1 MSIARQIVG
10 FAIKAGSSDIHL
22 EEGSPIAIRV
32 NSDIRIL
39 QNVIGSDDMTSLLK
53 EIAGEDKLKQYEKT
67 GDLDTSIGL
76 DGLSRI
82 RINAYMA
89 NEKRCLTLRILPD
102 NLPRWQDLGLPQP
115 FIDLTQK
122 HRGMVLCTGPT
133 GSGKSTTLA
142 AFINCILETQ
152 KRHILTIEDPIE
164 FEFNHSKTSIIHQR
178 EVKRDTQSFASAL
191 RAALREDPD
200 VIYIGEMRDL
210 ETIQLAITA
219 AETGHLV
226 LGTLHTS
233 SAAKTVER
241 IVDVFPGD
249 QQEQARLQVSTSLL
263 GVMTQTLCKNTK
275 GKRSLA
281 YELMVNTPAIANL
294 IRERKVS
301 QIYSQ
306 LQTGSKDGMNTL
318 EQCLQQLVENGDITQ
333 QEAMG
338 KASNPKAL
346 LNMDPH

>member
-1 MSIARQIVG
+1 MSLARQIVG

-39 QNVIGSDDMTSLLK
+39 ENIIGPNDMSRLLS
-53 EIAGEDKLKQYEKT
+53 EIVSEDKLQQYERT

-76 DGLSRI
+76 EGLSRI
-82 RINAYMA
+82 RINAYKA

-102 NLPRWQDLGLPQP
+102 NLPKWQDLGLPQP
-115 FIDLTQK
+115 FIDLTEK
-122 HRGMVLCTGPT
+122 HRGLVLCTGPT

-142 AFINCILETQ
+142 AFINCVLETQ
-152 KRHILTIEDPIE
+152 KRHVLTIEDPIE
-164 FEFNHSKTSIIHQR
+164 FEFKHSKSSIIHQR
-178 EVKRDTQSFASAL
+178 EVKRDTQTFASAL

-263 GVMTQTLCKNTK
+263 GVMTQTLCKSKK

-281 YELMVNTPAIANL
+281 YELMINTPAIANL
-294 IRERKVS
+294 IRERKIS

-306 LQTGSKDGMNTL
+306 LQTGSKEGMNTL
-318 EQCLQQLVENGDITQ
+318 EQCLQTLVEKDEISQ
-333 QEAMG
+333 QEALS

-346 LNMDPH
+346 LSNT

>member
-1 MSIARQIVG
+1 MSLARQIVE

-39 QNVIGSDDMTSLLK
+39 ENILEEEDMTKLLL
-53 EIAGEDKLKQYEKT
+53 EIVGEEKLQQFQKT

-76 DGLSRI
+76 EGLSRI
-82 RINAYMA
+82 RINAYVA
-89 NEKRCLTLRILPD
+89 NERRCLTLRILPD

-122 HRGMVLCTGPT
+122 HRGLVLCTGPT

-152 KRHILTIEDPIE
+152 KRHILTIEDPLE
-164 FEFNHSKTSIIHQR
+164 FEFDHSSKSR

-200 VIYIGEMRDL
+200 VIYIGEMRV

-226 LGTLHTS
+226 LGTSS
-233 SAAKTVER
+233 SAAKQWSESWMSSCTNKE
-241 IVDVFPGD
+241 
-249 QQEQARLQVSTSLL
+249 ARLQVSTSPWESCPKLYA
-263 GVMTQTLCKNTK
+263 NTS

-281 YELMVNTPAIANL
+281 YELW
-294 IRERKVS
+294 
-301 QIYSQ
+301 
-306 LQTGSKDGMNTL
+306 
-318 EQCLQQLVENGDITQ
+318 
-333 QEAMG
+333 
-338 KASNPKAL
+338 
-346 LNMDPH
+346 

>member
-1 MSIARQIVG
+1 MQLARQIVQ
-10 FAIKAGSSDIHL
+10 FAIQAGSSDIHL

-32 NSDIRIL
+32 HSDIRIL
-39 QNVIGSDDMTSLLK
+39 DNVLSQQAMDQLLS
-53 EIAGEDKLKQYEKT
+53 ELLSNEKLEAYKKS

-76 DGLSRI
+76 EGLSRI
-82 RINAYMA
+82 RINVYVA
-89 NEKRCLTLRILPD
+89 NNRRCLTLRILPD
-102 NLPRWQDLGLPQP
+102 KLPRWEELGLPQP
-115 FIDLTQK
+115 LIDLTSK
-122 HRGMVLCTGPT
+122 NRGLVLCTGPT

-164 FEFNHSKTSIIHQR
+164 FEFNHSKYSIIHQR

-226 LGTLHTS
+226 LGTLHTA

-241 IVDVFPGD
+241 IVDVFPGE
-249 QQEQARLQVSTSLL
+249 QQEQARLQVSTSLV
-263 GVMTQTLCKNTK
+263 GIMSQTLCKNTS

-281 YELMVNTPAIANL
+281 YELLINTPAIANM

-306 LQTGSKDGMNTL
+306 LQTGSKEGMNTL
-318 EQCLQQLVENGDITQ
+318 EQCLQKLVEKGTITQ
-333 QEAMG
+333 QEAIS
-338 KASNPKAL
+338 KASNTKAL
-346 LNMDPH
+346 LQAEQ

>member
-1 MSIARQIVG
+1 MSVIRKIVQY
-10 FAIKAGSSDIHL
+10 ALNLDSSDIHL
-22 EEGSPIAIRV
+22 EEESPIAIRV
-32 NSDIRIL
+32 NSDIKLIDKIL
-39 QNVIGSDDMTSLLK
+39 HKKDMDLLLG
-53 EIAGEDKLKQYEKT
+53 EILDNDKLDQFNQT

-76 DGLSRI
+76 EGLSRI
-82 RINAYMA
+82 RINAYVA

-102 NLPRWQDLGLPQP
+102 NLPKWQDLGLPKP
-115 FIDLTQK
+115 FIDLTHK
-122 HRGMVLCTGPT
+122 HRGLVLCTGPT

-164 FEFNHSKTSIIHQR
+164 FEFNHTQNSIIHQR
-178 EVKRDTQSFASAL
+178 EVKRDTKSFSSAL
-191 RAALREDPD
+191 KAALREDPD
-200 VIYIGEMRDL
+200 IIYIGEMRDL

-241 IVDVFPGD
+241 IVDVFPAD
-249 QQEQARLQVSTSLL
+249 QQEQARLQVSTSLA
-263 GVMTQTLCKNTK
+263 GIMSQTLCKNK
-275 GKRSLA
+275 AGKRSLA
-281 YELMVNTPAIANL
+281 YELLINTPAIANL

-306 LQTGSKDGMNTL
+306 LQTGSSEGMNTL
-318 EQCLQQLVENGDITQ
+318 EQCLQELIDKNKISIEEGL
-333 QEAMG
+333 G

-346 LNMDPH
+346 IQN

>member
-1 MSIARQIVG
+1 MQLARQIVE

-32 NSDIRIL
+32 NSDIKIL
-39 QNVIGSDDMTSLLK
+39 DNVLSSQAMDQLLS
-53 EIAGEDKLKQYEKT
+53 EILNEEKYLKYKAS

-76 DGLSRI
+76 EGLSRI
-82 RINAYMA
+82 RINAYVA
-89 NEKRCLTLRILPD
+89 NNKRCLTLRILPD
-102 NLPRWQDLGLPQP
+102 NLPKWQDLGLPQP
-115 FIDLTQK
+115 LIDLTTKQ
-122 HRGMVLCTGPT
+122 RGLVLCTGPT

-164 FEFNHSKTSIIHQR
+164 FEFTHSKNSIIHQR
-178 EVKRDTQSFASAL
+178 EVKRDTESFASAL

-241 IVDVFPGD
+241 IVDVFPGE
-249 QQEQARLQVSTSLL
+249 QQEQARLQVSTSLV
-263 GVMTQTLCKNTK
+263 GIMSQTLCKNTS

-281 YELMVNTPAIANL
+281 YELLINTPAIANL
-294 IRERKVS
+294 VREKKIG

-306 LQTGSKDGMNTL
+306 LQTGSREGMNTL
-318 EQCLQQLVENGDITQ
+318 EQCLQKLIENGTITY
-333 QEAMG
+333 QEAIG

-346 LNMDPH
+346 LQEA

>member
-1 MSIARQIVG
+1 MSVIRKIVQY
-10 FAIKAGSSDIHL
+10 ALNLDSSDIHL
-22 EEGSPIAIRV
+22 EEESPIAIRV
-32 NSDIRIL
+32 NSDIKLIDKIL
-39 QNVIGSDDMTSLLK
+39 HKKDMDLLLE
-53 EIAGEDKLKQYEKT
+53 EILDNEKLEQFNKS

-76 DGLSRI
+76 EGLSRI
-82 RINAYMA
+82 RINAYVA

-102 NLPRWQDLGLPQP
+102 NLPKWQDLGLPKP
-115 FIDLTQK
+115 FIELTHK
-122 HRGMVLCTGPT
+122 HRGLVLCTGPT
-133 GSGKSTTLA
+133 GSGKSTSLA

-164 FEFNHSKTSIIHQR
+164 FEFNHTQHSIIHQR
-178 EVKRDTQSFASAL
+178 EVKRDTKSFTSAL

-200 VIYIGEMRDL
+200 IIYIGEMRDL

-241 IVDVFPGD
+241 IVDVFPAD
-249 QQEQARLQVSTSLL
+249 QQEQARLQVSTSLA
-263 GVMTQTLCKNTK
+263 GIMSQTLCKNK
-275 GKRSLA
+275 AGKRSLA
-281 YELMVNTPAIANL
+281 YELLINTPAIANL

-306 LQTGSKDGMNTL
+306 LQTGSSEGMNTL
-318 EQCLQQLVENGDITQ
+318 EQCLQGLIDNNKISYEEGL
-333 QEAMG
+333 G

-346 LNMDPH
+346 IQN

>member
-1 MSIARQIVG
+1 MSIAREIVG

-39 QNVIGSDDMTSLLK
+39 DNILRPVDMDRLLS
-53 EIAGEDKLKQYEKT
+53 EIVGPEKIEQFHKT
-67 GDLDTSIGL
+67 NDLDTSIGL
-76 DGLSRI
+76 EGLSRI
-82 RINAYMA
+82 RINAYVA

-102 NLPRWQDLGLPQP
+102 NLPKWQDLGLPQP
-115 FIDLTQK
+115 FIDLTSK
-122 HRGMVLCTGPT
+122 HRGLVLCTGPT

-164 FEFNHSKTSIIHQR
+164 FEFTHSNNSIIHQR

-241 IVDVFPGD
+241 IVDVFPAE

-263 GVMTQTLCKNTK
+263 GIMSQTLCKNTD

-281 YELMVNTPAIANL
+281 YELLINTPAIGNL

-306 LQTGSKDGMNTL
+306 LQTGSKEGMNTL
-318 EQCLQQLVENGDITQ
+318 EQCLLKLVEAGKISR
-333 QEAMG
+333 QEALG
-338 KASNPKAL
+338 KASVPKAIL
-346 LNMDPH
+346 STEE

>member
-1 MSIARQIVG
+1 MSIAREIVG

-39 QNVIGSDDMTSLLK
+39 ENCLRPADMDRLLAEIIGPEK
-53 EIAGEDKLKQYEKT
+53 IEQYNKT

-76 DGLSRI
+76 AGLSRI
-82 RINAYMA
+82 RINAYVA

-102 NLPRWQDLGLPQP
+102 KLPKWQDLGLPQP
-115 FIDLTQK
+115 YIDLTHK
-122 HRGMVLCTGPT
+122 HRGLVLCTGPT

-142 AFINCILETQ
+142 AFVNCILETQ

-164 FEFNHSKTSIIHQR
+164 FAFNHSKTSIIHQR

-241 IVDVFPGD
+241 IVDVFPPE
-249 QQEQARLQVSTSLL
+249 QQEQARLQVSTSLI
-263 GVMTQTLCKNTK
+263 GIMSQTLCKNIE

-281 YELMVNTPAIANL
+281 YELLLNTPAIGNL
-294 IRERKVS
+294 IRERKIS

-318 EQCLQQLVENGDITQ
+318 EQCLLGLVEAGKITR
-333 QEAMG
+333 QEALSR
-338 KASNPKAL
+338 ASNPKAIL
-346 LNMDPH
+346 GSEA

>member
-1 MSIARQIVG
+1 
-10 FAIKAGSSDIHL
+10 
-22 EEGSPIAIRV
+22 
-32 NSDIRIL
+32 
-39 QNVIGSDDMTSLLK
+39 
-53 EIAGEDKLKQYEKT
+53 
-67 GDLDTSIGL
+67 
-76 DGLSRI
+76 
-82 RINAYMA
+82 
-89 NEKRCLTLRILPD
+89 
-102 NLPRWQDLGLPQP
+102 
-115 FIDLTQK
+115 
-122 HRGMVLCTGPT
+122 
-133 GSGKSTTLA
+133 
-142 AFINCILETQ
+142 
-152 KRHILTIEDPIE
+152 
-164 FEFNHSKTSIIHQR
+164 
-178 EVKRDTQSFASAL
+178 VKRDTQSFATAL

-241 IVDVFPGD
+241 IVDVFPAE

-263 GVMTQTLCKNTK
+263 GILSQTLCKNIA

-281 YELMVNTPAIANL
+281 YELLINTPAIGNL

-306 LQTGSKDGMNTL
+306 LQTGSRDGMNTL
-318 EQCLQQLVENGDITQ
+318 EQCLLNLVQTGKVSQ
-333 QEAMG
+333 QEALS

-346 LNMDPH
+346 LSNTEV

>member
-1 MSIARQIVG
+1 MSIAREIVG

-39 QNVIGSDDMTSLLK
+39 GNIIKSADMDRLLAEIIGP
-53 EIAGEDKLKQYEKT
+53 EKIEQFNQT
-67 GDLDTSIGL
+67 HDLDTSIGL

-82 RINAYMA
+82 RINAYVA

-102 NLPRWQDLGLPQP
+102 NLPKWQDLGLPQP
-115 FIDLTQK
+115 FIDLTAK
-122 HRGMVLCTGPT
+122 HRGLVLCTGPT

-142 AFINCILETQ
+142 AFINCILDTQ

-164 FEFNHSKTSIIHQR
+164 FEFTHSKNSIIHQR

-241 IVDVFPGD
+241 IVDVFPAE

-263 GVMTQTLCKNTK
+263 GIMSQTLCKNTD

-281 YELMVNTPAIANL
+281 YELLINTPAIGNL
-294 IRERKVS
+294 IRERKIS

-318 EQCLQQLVENGDITQ
+318 EQCLLKLIESGKISS
-333 QEAMG
+333 QEALG
-338 KASNPKAL
+338 KASNPKAIIGQ
-346 LNMDPH
+346 DG

>member
-1 MSIARQIVG
+1 MQLARQIVQ
-10 FAIKAGSSDIHL
+10 FAIQAGSSDIHL

-39 QNVIGSDDMTSLLK
+39 DNVLSKQAMDQLLS
-53 EIAGEDKLKQYEKT
+53 ELLSEEKLEAYKRT
-67 GDLDTSIGL
+67 GDLDTSVGL
-76 DGLSRI
+76 EGLSRI
-82 RINAYMA
+82 RINVYVA
-89 NEKRCLTLRILPD
+89 NNNRCLTLRILPD
-102 NLPRWQDLGLPQP
+102 DLPRWEDLGLPQP
-115 FIDLTQK
+115 LIDLTSK
-122 HRGMVLCTGPT
+122 NRGLVLCTGPT

-164 FEFNHSKTSIIHQR
+164 FEFNHSKNSIIHQR

-226 LGTLHTS
+226 LGTLHTA

-241 IVDVFPGD
+241 IVDVFPGE
-249 QQEQARLQVSTSLL
+249 QQEQARLQVSTSLV
-263 GVMTQTLCKNTK
+263 GIMSQTLCKNTS

-281 YELMVNTPAIANL
+281 YELLINTPAIANL

-306 LQTGSKDGMNTL
+306 LQTGSKEGMNTL
-318 EQCLQQLVENGDITQ
+318 EQCLQKLVESETITQ
-333 QEAMG
+333 QEAIS
-338 KASNPKAL
+338 KASNAKAL
-346 LNMDPH
+346 LQAEH